1 MLEDRLDAAILENRD
16 RDGSDAFIDGYHNGL
31 AMAIAIIRNP
41 YQDCLDEMLDIV
53 YADALARIDEEA

>member
-1 MLEDRLDAAILENRD
+1 
-16 RDGSDAFIDGYHNGL
+16 
-31 AMAIAIIRNP
+31 MAIAIIRNP